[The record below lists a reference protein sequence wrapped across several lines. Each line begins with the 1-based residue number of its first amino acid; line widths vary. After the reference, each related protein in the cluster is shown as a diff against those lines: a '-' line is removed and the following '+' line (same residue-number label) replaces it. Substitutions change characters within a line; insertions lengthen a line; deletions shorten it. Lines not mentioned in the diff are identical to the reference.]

1 MLDGAPSDMSLK
13 LALCM
18 AVIPIILLVIAFVI
32 SHKKNKIDE
41 DEYDRMLKVIEER
54 KAEKATE

>member
-1 MLDGAPSDMSLK
+1 MSLK

-18 AVIPIILLVIAFVI
+18 AVIPIILLVIAFII
-32 SHKKNKIDE
+32 SRKKNKIDE